1 MKHIRIIHWNEMINT
16 DDIFD
21 PSKILYLKIN
31 GAYHPEVLRVF
42 NNLRSLDVSYTF
54 AKDLLTSLKKLK

>member
-1 MKHIRIIHWNEMINT
+1 MINI

-42 NNLRSLDVSYTF
+42 NNLRILDVSYTF